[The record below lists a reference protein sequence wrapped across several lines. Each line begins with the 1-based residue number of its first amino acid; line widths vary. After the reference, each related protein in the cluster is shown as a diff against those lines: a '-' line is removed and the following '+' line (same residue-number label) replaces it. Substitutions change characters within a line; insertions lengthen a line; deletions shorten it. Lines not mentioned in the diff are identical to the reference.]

1 MSQSSRPT
9 GHSRPAFALV
19 EVLVA
24 GVVLA
29 IGIAVVVSVSS
40 QSLANQRRGE
50 FAVAAA
56 AILDELLGEVL
67 LTGPDEFG
75 AYKPLSGGCEDPWQ
89 DFSYEVVLEAPES
102 PMMPYDVTAIVTDP
116 LGRKHSCAT
125 RIAVQPELLDDE
137 RDRRPDEPMD
147 REARHDELE
156 EQAGG

>member
-1 MSQSSRPT
+1 M
-9 GHSRPAFALV
+9 
-19 EVLVA
+19 A

-56 AILDELLGEVL
+56 SILDELLAEVL

-75 AYKPLSGGCEDPWQ
+75 AYKPLSGGCDDPWT
-89 DFSYEVVLEAPES
+89 DFSYEVVLDPPES
-102 PMMPYDVTAIVTDP
+102 PMLPYEITAIVTDP
-116 LGRKHSCAT
+116 LGHKHYCAS
-125 RIAVQPELLDDE
+125 RIAVQPELEDLD
-137 RDRRPDEPMD
+137 RDRRPDEPFD

-156 EQAGG
+156 EEADG